1 MFDAATPRH
10 LTFAELEAALP
21 EALQSPADNGR
32 LDLIVRRPAV
42 GRRDVLEA
50 GELDLATGL
59 VGDTWN
65 IRSSTRRTDGSPH
78 PEMQIN
84 VMNSRVI
91 AMIAGE
97 QTRWG
102 LAGDQLYIDFDISAQ
117 NAPPGTQL
125 AIGSAVI
132 EVTAQPHTGC
142 AKFVQRFGVDAMKFV
157 NSPTGR
163 ELHLRGINA
172 RVVVPGPIQTGDRVR
187 KVVGERRSAPGE

>member
-1 MFDAATPRH
+1 MFDAATPKH
-10 LTFAELEAALP
+10 LTLAELEASLP
-21 EALQSPADNGR
+21 SALQSPTDAGT
-32 LDLIVRRPAV
+32 LELIVRRPAV

-65 IRSSTRRTDGSPH
+65 IRSSTRTADGSPH
-78 PEMQIN
+78 PDMQIN

-97 QTRWG
+97 ESRWG
-102 LAGDQLYIDFDISAQ
+102 LAGDQLYIDLDISAR
-117 NAPPGTQL
+117 NLPPGTQL
-125 AIGSAVI
+125 SVGSAVI
-132 EVTAQPHTGC
+132 EVTSQPHTGC

-163 ELHLRGINA
+163 ELRLRGMNA
-172 RVVVPGPIQTGDRVR
+172 RVVVPGQIRAGDRVR
-187 KVVGERRSAPGE
+187 KLPRPSTS